1 MDAKGKKIF
10 VVEDEKD
17 ILELIRM
24 KLESAGFITKGFKT
38 ALPMLNLL
46 KIEHP
51 DLIILDLMLPDMDG
65 MEVCQKLKSDKATQ
79 KIPVL
84 MLTART
90 DLEDKIKGLEY
101 GADDYV
107 TKPFETR
114 ELIARIKAILRR
126 SEWENGKN
134 VLSITED
141 FIIDFN
147 HYEVWI
153 KGKRIDL
160 TLTEFKILQL
170 LTKRPG
176 WVYNRSQ
183 ILDYLWGN
191 DKIVIE
197 RTIDVHIR
205 NLREKLG
212 AYAYLIRNI
221 RGLGYQFLG
230 EEENGQEEE

>member
-1 MDAKGKKIF
+1 MEAKGKKIF

-24 KLESAGFITKGFKT
+24 KLESAGFVTKGFKT

-90 DLEDKIKGLEY
+90 DLEDKIQGLEY

-114 ELIARIKAILRR
+114 ELIARIKAIFRR
-126 SEWENGKN
+126 SDWESNKN
-134 VLSITED
+134 VLSVTKD

-147 HYEVWI
+147 RYEVWV
-153 KGKRIDL
+153 KGKRLDL

-212 AYAYLIRNI
+212 DYAYLIKNI
-221 RGLGYQFLG
+221 RGVGYQFSDEG
-230 EEENGQEEE
+230 ENDLKKD

>member
-1 MDAKGKKIF
+1 MDTKGKKIF

-51 DLIILDLMLPDMDG
+51 DLIILDLMLPDLDG
-65 MEVCQKLKSDKATQ
+65 MEVCLRIKKDKTTSA
-79 KIPVL
+79 IPIM

-107 TKPFETR
+107 TKPFESR

-212 AYAYLIRNI
+212 DYAYLIRNI
-221 RGLGYQFLG
+221 RGVGYQFFC
-230 EEENGQEEE
+230 EEENDREEE

>member
-1 MDAKGKKIF
+1 MDTKGKKIF

-24 KLESAGFITKGFKT
+24 KLEGAGFVTKGFKT

-51 DLIILDLMLPDMDG
+51 DLIILDLMLPDLDG
-65 MEVCQKLKSDKATQ
+65 MEVCLRIKKDKTTSA
-79 KIPVL
+79 IPIV

-107 TKPFETR
+107 TKPFESR

-212 AYAYLIRNI
+212 DYAYLIRNI
-221 RGLGYQFLG
+221 RGVGYQFFC
-230 EEENGQEEE
+230 EEENDREEE

>member
-1 MDAKGKKIF
+1 MDTKGKKIF

>member
-1 MDAKGKKIF
+1 
-10 VVEDEKD
+10 
-17 ILELIRM
+17 
-24 KLESAGFITKGFKT
+24 
-38 ALPMLNLL
+38 
-46 KIEHP
+46 
-51 DLIILDLMLPDMDG
+51 
-65 MEVCQKLKSDKATQ
+65 
-79 KIPVL
+79 
-84 MLTART
+84 
-90 DLEDKIKGLEY
+90 
-101 GADDYV
+101 
-107 TKPFETR
+107 
-114 ELIARIKAILRR
+114 
-126 SEWENGKN
+126 NGKN

>member
-1 MDAKGKKIF
+1 
-10 VVEDEKD
+10 
-17 ILELIRM
+17 
-24 KLESAGFITKGFKT
+24 
-38 ALPMLNLL
+38 
-46 KIEHP
+46 
-51 DLIILDLMLPDMDG
+51 MLPDMDG

>member
-24 KLESAGFITKGFKT
+24 KLESAGFVTKGFKT

-51 DLIILDLMLPDMDG
+51 DFIILDLMLPDMDG
-65 MEVCQKLKSDKATQ
+65 MEVCKRVKNDKSTKE
-79 KIPVL
+79 IPIL

-90 DLEDKIKGLEY
+90 DLEDKIKGLDY

-212 AYAYLIRNI
+212 EYAYLIKNI
-221 RGLGYQFLG
+221 RGVGYQFSDEG
-230 EEENGQEEE
+230 ENDLKKD